1 MFSNLYM
8 YKLFYIDLQE
18 TLGHSRGIPKQ
29 LFFNYI
35 DVSSLL
41 STGCPCF
48 FVFHR
53 PRLIVT
59 ASLVVAESGVKDS
72 GGDSSSVESWKLQWV
87 K

>member
-1 MFSNLYM
+1 M
-8 YKLFYIDLQE
+8 YRLSYVELQE
-18 TLGHSRGIPKQ
+18 TLGHSRGIPTQ
-29 LFFNYI
+29 LFFRYM

-41 STGCPCF
+41 STGCACF

-72 GGDSSSVESWKLQWV
+72 GGDSSSVESW
-87 K
+87 